1 MQIINV
7 QVVSR
12 IYLRGYNLTGKVFI
26 LHIKNLGSSPST
38 SIAQIAQ
45 LAEHN
50 IEAIMVISSNLIL
63 SKGSD
68 GIGRH
73 K

>member
-1 MQIINV
+1 
-7 QVVSR
+7 
-12 IYLRGYNLTGKVFI
+12 